1 MQHFIAAPQTMAAA
15 AARPGGPGYV
25 DVLPGARRLLTY
37 CGLAIVLLGITVLA
51 AVLYALWQIDESAID
66 TEMDRARVAL
76 AVTARDVPGS
86 EARVASTLANAYALE
101 GAHFGEAA
109 DVDEGEVALAVPGE
123 ETRLLIW
130 TPRRFGTELFIQLA
144 PMRISSSLVF
154 LAGIVF
160 LMRRLYLLT
169 RELEE
174 RRREAQALAARDTL
188 TGLANRLGF
197 ERGLARLLAEGHS
210 NVGLFYLDLDG
221 FKQINDTLGHG
232 AGDEVLQAVGERL
245 ARLTRNCDT
254 LARIGGDEFALLRP
268 APGEREHLLETARD
282 IELALGE
289 PVTVGTTAVEVRA
302 SIGIAVAPADGECGK
317 ALLEAADV
325 ALYRAKRD
333 GTGVALAAAA

>member
-1 MQHFIAAPQTMAAA
+1 MAAA
-15 AARPGGPGYV
+15 AASPGGPGHV
-25 DVLPGARRLLTY
+25 DALPGARRLLTY
-37 CGLAIVLLGITVLA
+37 CGLAIVLLGVTVLA
-51 AVLYALWQIDESAID
+51 AMLYALWQIDESAID

-101 GAHFGEAA
+101 GAHFGEAV
-109 DVDEGEVALAVPGE
+109 DVDQGEVALAVPGE

-221 FKQINDTLGHG
+221 FKQINDTRCCRPWASGSPGWPAIAIRWRGSG
-232 AGDEVLQAVGERL
+232 ATSSRCCVR
-245 ARLTRNCDT
+245 R
-254 LARIGGDEFALLRP
+254 
-268 APGEREHLLETARD
+268 
-282 IELALGE
+282 
-289 PVTVGTTAVEVRA
+289 PVTRPNCWKPRVTSSWRWA
-302 SIGIAVAPADGECGK
+302 SG
-317 ALLEAADV
+317 
-325 ALYRAKRD
+325 
-333 GTGVALAAAA
+333 

>member
-1 MQHFIAAPQTMAAA
+1 MAAA
-15 AARPGGPGYV
+15 AASPGGPGHV
-25 DVLPGARRLLTY
+25 DALPGARRLLTY
-37 CGLAIVLLGITVLA
+37 CGLAIVLLGVTVLA

-109 DVDEGEVALAVPGE
+109 DVDQGEVALAVPGE

-245 ARLTRNCDT
+245 ARLARTCDT

-268 APGEREHLLETARD
+268 APGDQAQLLETARD

-289 PVTVGTTAVEVRA
+289 PVTVGATAVEVRA